1 MGSERERTGRN
12 RDRPPGKEPREKEGR
27 ERAAGL
33 VAVAPLGNERQ
44 EAEPFVQ
51 RFIGWFFVQV
61 FTQRGDRARPRS
73 GKGPEG

>member
-1 MGSERERTGRN
+1 MGSEKEGTGRD
-12 RDRPPGKEPREKEGR
+12 RDRPPGKDGEG
-27 ERAAGL
+27 RAAGL

-61 FTQRGDRARPRS
+61 FTQRGGQGSAALRE
-73 GKGPEG
+73 GP